1 MKVVLIESKDGLGQ
15 RGDVITVADG
25 FARNFLLPRGLAL
38 SATQK
43 NIKVVAEERKRQVR
57 LAELEKKRLEEVAQ
71 RCEKISI
78 TIPVKV
84 GQDEKLY
91 GSVTTA
97 DIALALREEGIELD
111 RKKIALTEPIK
122 TLGIH
127 RIPVKLHPTLSA
139 EIKLW
144 IVKE

>member
-1 MKVVLIESKDGLGQ
+1 MKVILREGSAMLGQ
-15 RGDVITVADG
+15 EGDVVTVADG

-38 SATQK
+38 KATPK
-43 NIKVVAEERKRQVR
+43 NIKILTEERKRQASR
-57 LAELEKKRLEEVAQ
+57 AELEKKRLEEVANSL
-71 RCEKISI
+71 EKISI

-91 GSVTTA
+91 GSVTTT
-97 DIALALREEGIELD
+97 DIAFALQEEGIELD
-111 RKKIALTEPIK
+111 RKKIELTEPIK

-127 RIPVKLHPTLSA
+127 RIPVKLHSALSA
-139 EIKLW
+139 EVKLW

>member
-1 MKVVLIESKDGLGQ
+1 MKVVLRQDKDGLGQ
-15 RGDVITVADG
+15 RGDVIKVADG

-38 SATQK
+38 EATPK
-43 NIKVVAEERKRQVR
+43 NINVIVEERKQEAGR
-57 LAELEKKRLEEVAQ
+57 AKLEKKRLEEVAR

-84 GQDEKLY
+84 GEDEKLY

-97 DIALALREEGIELD
+97 DIALALQEEGIELD
-111 RKKIALTEPIK
+111 RKKIELDSPIK

-127 RIPVKLHPTLSA
+127 RIPVKLHPTLST

-144 IVKE
+144 VVKE